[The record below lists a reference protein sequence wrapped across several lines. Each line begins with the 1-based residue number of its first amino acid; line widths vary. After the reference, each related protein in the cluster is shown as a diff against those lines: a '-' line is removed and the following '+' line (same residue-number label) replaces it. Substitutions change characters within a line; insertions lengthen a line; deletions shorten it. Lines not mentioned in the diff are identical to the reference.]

1 MQKDLLCNNT
11 KTMELSEILGNPKT
25 RKEVVAEIEKDEL
38 SCLYFKN
45 LPVVLQEELIAFC
58 MGNRGLK
65 ITYDPFFKFIFNP
78 SLHPERLSELLSL
91 VFGEEV
97 EVVDAIPNESDR
109 VTEDGSLLITDILVR
124 LRDGSYANVEIQK
137 IGYAF
142 PGQRCACYSADLL
155 IRQLAR
161 AKMMAKK
168 KKQKFSY
175 GDLKKVYT
183 IVLIEE
189 STALY
194 WKHSN
199 EYIHRGKQTFDTGL
213 ELDLLQEFILIP
225 LDIFKNMPHNTISK
239 LEAWLYFIGSDE
251 PKDIFRVVE
260 AYPQFKEFYKELIG
274 LRYDMKG
281 LTSMFDYYRQLLREA
296 DQGTVQYMIEEQKK
310 ELDEIKQE
318 IADKNQ
324 EIASKSKE
332 LADKKQELADKNQ
345 EIASKSKELADKNQ
359 ELADKNQ
366 EIEGKNQELADK
378 NQEIEDKDKQLVEER
393 KRVAELEMK
402 LAELMSK

>member
-1 MQKDLLCNNT
+1 MQKNLLCSNA
-11 KTMELSEILGNPKT
+11 KAMDLSEILGNPKT
-25 RKEVVAEIEKDEL
+25 RKEVLAEIEQEKQSFQFFHAL
-38 SCLYFKN
+38 SAT
-45 LPVVLQEELIAFC
+45 LQEELIAFC

-78 SLHPERLSELLSL
+78 SIHPERLSELLSL
-91 VFGEEV
+91 IFGEEV
-97 EVVDAIPNESDR
+97 EVVDVIPNESDR
-109 VTEDGSLLITDILVR
+109 VTEEGSLLITDILVR

-142 PGQRCACYSADLL
+142 PGERCACYSADLL

-161 AKMMAKK
+161 AKLTAKQEK
-168 KKQKFSY
+168 RKFTY

-189 STALY
+189 STAIY
-194 WKHSN
+194 WKHPN

-225 LDIFKNMPHNTISK
+225 LDIFRNMPHNNISK
-239 LEAWLYFIGSDE
+239 LEAWLYFVGSDE
-251 PKDIFRVVE
+251 PKDIIRVVG
-260 AYPQFKEFYKELIG
+260 AYPEFKGLYKELIG

-296 DQGTVQYMIEEQKK
+296 DEGTVQYMIEEQKK

-324 EIASKSKE
+324 EIADKSRELEDKRQEIADKSRE
-332 LADKKQELADKNQ
+332 LADKKQEIADKNQ
-345 EIASKSKELADKNQ
+345 KIEDLQA
-359 ELADKNQ
+359 
-366 EIEGKNQELADK
+366 EIERLKKMTEK
-378 NQEIEDKDKQLVEER
+378 
-393 KRVAELEMK
+393 
-402 LAELMSK
+402 

>member
-1 MQKDLLCNNT
+1 MQKNLLCSNA
-11 KTMELSEILGNPKT
+11 KTMDLSEILGNPKT
-25 RKEVVAEIEKDEL
+25 RKEVLAEIEQEEQCFQIFHAL
-38 SCLYFKN
+38 SAT
-45 LPVVLQEELIAFC
+45 LQEELIAFC

-78 SLHPERLSELLSL
+78 SIHPERLSELLSL
-91 VFGEEV
+91 IFGEEV
-97 EVVDAIPNESDR
+97 EVVDVIPNESDR
-109 VTEDGSLLITDILVR
+109 VTEEGSLLITDILVR

-142 PGQRCACYSADLL
+142 PGERCACYSADLL

-161 AKMMAKK
+161 AKLTAKQEK
-168 KKQKFSY
+168 RKFSY

-183 IVLIEE
+183 VVLIEE

-194 WKHSN
+194 WKHPS

-225 LDIFKNMPHNTISK
+225 LDIFQNMPHNNISK
-239 LEAWLYFIGSDE
+239 LEAWLYFVGSDE
-251 PKDIFRVVE
+251 PKDIIRVVG
-260 AYPQFKEFYKELIG
+260 AYPEFKELYKELIG

-296 DQGTVQYMIEEQKK
+296 DEGTVQYMIEEQKK

-318 IADKNQ
+318 MADKNREIAEKSRELADKTQELEDKNQ
-324 EIASKSKE
+324 EIR
-332 LADKKQELADKNQ
+332 
-345 EIASKSKELADKNQ
+345 
-359 ELADKNQ
+359 
-366 EIEGKNQELADK
+366 
-378 NQEIEDKDKQLVEER
+378 DKDKQIADLMAQI
-393 KRVAELEMK
+393 AELENK
-402 LAELMSK
+402 

>member
-1 MQKDLLCNNT
+1 MQKNLLCSNA
-11 KTMELSEILGNPKT
+11 KTMDLSEILGNPKT
-25 RKEVVAEIEKDEL
+25 RKEVLAEIEQEEQCFQFFHAL
-38 SCLYFKN
+38 SAT
-45 LPVVLQEELIAFC
+45 LQEELIAFC

-78 SLHPERLSELLSL
+78 SIHPERLSELLSL
-91 VFGEEV
+91 IFGEEV
-97 EVVDAIPNESDR
+97 EVVDVIPNESDR
-109 VTEDGSLLITDILVR
+109 VTEEGSLLITDILVR

-142 PGQRCACYSADLL
+142 PGERCACYSADLL

-161 AKMMAKK
+161 AKLTAKQEK
-168 KKQKFSY
+168 RKFSY

-183 IVLIEE
+183 VVLIEE
-189 STALY
+189 STAIY
-194 WKHSN
+194 WKYPN

-225 LDIFKNMPHNTISK
+225 LDIFRNMPHNNISK

-251 PKDIFRVVE
+251 PKDIIRVVE
-260 AYPQFKEFYKELIG
+260 EYPEFKEFYKELIG

-310 ELDEIKQE
+310 EIEENQLVIAEQKQE
-318 IADKNQ
+318 I
-324 EIASKSKE
+324 
-332 LADKKQELADKNQ
+332 ADKKQELAY
-345 EIASKSKELADKNQ
+345 
-359 ELADKNQ
+359 
-366 EIEGKNQELADK
+366 
-378 NQEIEDKDKQLVEER
+378 KDKQLAEER
-393 KRVAELEMK
+393 KKNAELEAK
-402 LAELMSK
+402 LAELMNK

>member
-1 MQKDLLCNNT
+1 
-11 KTMELSEILGNPKT
+11 MELGEILGNPKA
-25 RKEVVAEIEKDEL
+25 RKEVLAEIEQEEQSFQFFHAL
-38 SCLYFKN
+38 SAT
-45 LPVVLQEELIAFC
+45 LQEELIAFC

-78 SLHPERLSELLSL
+78 SIHPERLSELLSL
-91 VFGEEV
+91 IFGEEV
-97 EVVDAIPNESDR
+97 EVVDVIPNESDR
-109 VTEDGSLLITDILVR
+109 VTEEGSLLITDILVR

-142 PGQRCACYSADLL
+142 PGERCACYSADLL

-161 AKMMAKK
+161 AKLMAKQEK
-168 KKQKFSY
+168 RKFSY

-183 IVLIEE
+183 VVLIEE

-194 WKHSN
+194 WKHPN

-225 LDIFKNMPHNTISK
+225 LDIFRNMPHNNINK

-251 PKDIFRVVE
+251 PKDIIRVVG
-260 AYPQFKEFYKELIG
+260 AYPEFKELYKELIG

-296 DQGTVQYMIEEQKK
+296 DEGTVQYMIEEQKK

-318 IADKNQ
+318 LKDKNREIADKAQELKDKNREIADKAQELEDKNQ
-324 EIASKSKE
+324 EIR
-332 LADKKQELADKNQ
+332 
-345 EIASKSKELADKNQ
+345 
-359 ELADKNQ
+359 
-366 EIEGKNQELADK
+366 
-378 NQEIEDKDKQLVEER
+378 DKDKQIADLMAR
-393 KRVAELEMK
+393 IAELENK
-402 LAELMSK
+402 

>member
-1 MQKDLLCNNT
+1 MQKNLLCGNT
-11 KTMELSEILGNPKT
+11 QTMELSEILGNPKT
-25 RKEVVAEIEKDEL
+25 RKEVLAEIEKEQQSFQFFHAL
-38 SCLYFKN
+38 SAT
-45 LPVVLQEELIAFC
+45 LQEELIAFC

-78 SLHPERLSELLSL
+78 SIHPQRLSELLSL
-91 VFGEEV
+91 IFGEEV
-97 EVVDAIPNESDR
+97 EVVDVIPNESDR
-109 VTEDGSLLITDILVR
+109 VTEEGSLLITDILVR

-142 PGQRCACYSADLL
+142 PGERCACYSADLL

-161 AKMMAKK
+161 AKLTAKQEK
-168 KKQKFSY
+168 RKFSY

-194 WKHSN
+194 WKHPS

-225 LDIFKNMPHNTISK
+225 LDIFRNMPHNNISK
-239 LEAWLYFIGSDE
+239 LEAWLYFVGSDE
-251 PKDIFRVVE
+251 PKDIIRVVG
-260 AYPQFKEFYKELIG
+260 AYPEFKELYKELIG

-296 DQGTVQYMIEEQKK
+296 DEGTVQYMIEEQKK
-310 ELDEIKQE
+310 EIEENQLLIAEQKQE
-318 IADKNQ
+318 LAEQ
-324 EIASKSKE
+324 RQE

-345 EIASKSKELADKNQ
+345 KIEDLQA
-359 ELADKNQ
+359 
-366 EIEGKNQELADK
+366 EIERLKKMTEK
-378 NQEIEDKDKQLVEER
+378 
-393 KRVAELEMK
+393 
-402 LAELMSK
+402 

>member
-1 MQKDLLCNNT
+1 MQKDLLCSNT

-25 RKEVVAEIEKDEL
+25 RKEVLAEIEKDEL
-38 SCLYFKN
+38 SCQYFKG
-45 LPVVLQEELIAFC
+45 LPTVLQEEMIAFC

-91 VFGEEV
+91 IFGEEV
-97 EVVDAIPNESDR
+97 EVVDVIPNESDR
-109 VTEDGSLLITDILVR
+109 VTEEGSLLITDILVR

-161 AKMMAKK
+161 AKLKAKEEK
-168 KKQKFSY
+168 RKFSY
-175 GDLKKVYT
+175 GDLRKVYT
-183 IVLIEE
+183 IVLIED
-189 STALY
+189 STAIY
-194 WKHSN
+194 RKHPK

-225 LDIFKNMPHNTISK
+225 LDIFRNMPHNTIRK
-239 LEAWLYFIGSDE
+239 LEAWLYFIGSDD

-260 AYPQFKEFYKELIG
+260 SYPEFRELYQELIG

-281 LTSMFDYYRQLLREA
+281 LTSMFDYYRQLLKEA

-310 ELDEIKQE
+310 EIEERKQE
-318 IADKNQ
+318 IEEQKQTLEEQKQTLEEQKQ
-324 EIASKSKE
+324 EIE
-332 LADKKQELADKNQ
+332 EQ
-345 EIASKSKELADKNQ
+345 
-359 ELADKNQ
+359 NQ
-366 EIEGKNQELADK
+366 EIEEQ
-378 NQEIEDKDKQLVEER
+378 KQTINDL
-393 KRVAELEMK
+393 
-402 LAELMSK
+402 LAEINRLKKMTD

>member
-1 MQKDLLCNNT
+1 LRFKYASEFQGISAADFNFDEKPNNERAYEKEVMCMQKNLLCGNT
-11 KTMELSEILGNPKT
+11 QTMELSEILGNPKT
-25 RKEVVAEIEKDEL
+25 RKEVLAEIEKEEQ
-38 SCLYFKN
+38 SCQYFKS
-45 LPVVLQEELIAFC
+45 LPAALQEELIAFC

-78 SLHPERLSELLSL
+78 SIHPERLSELLSL
-91 VFGEEV
+91 IFGEEV
-97 EVVDAIPNESDR
+97 EVVDVIPNESDR
-109 VTEDGSLLITDILVR
+109 VTEEGSLLITDILVR

-142 PGQRCACYSADLL
+142 PGERCACYSADLL

-161 AKMMAKK
+161 AKLTAKQEK
-168 KKQKFSY
+168 RKFSY

-194 WKHSN
+194 WKHSS

-225 LDIFKNMPHNTISK
+225 LDIFRNMPHNNISK
-239 LEAWLYFIGSDE
+239 LEAWLYFVGSDE
-251 PKDIFRVVE
+251 PKDIIRVVG
-260 AYPQFKEFYKELIG
+260 AYPEFKELYKELIG

-296 DQGTVQYMIEEQKK
+296 DEGTVQYMIEEQKK
-310 ELDEIKQE
+310 EIEENQRLIAEQKQE
-318 IADKNQ
+318 LEDKNQ
-324 EIASKSKE
+324 KIEDLQA
-332 LADKKQELADKNQ
+332 
-345 EIASKSKELADKNQ
+345 
-359 ELADKNQ
+359 
-366 EIEGKNQELADK
+366 EIERLKKMTEK
-378 NQEIEDKDKQLVEER
+378 
-393 KRVAELEMK
+393 
-402 LAELMSK
+402 